1 MTETE
6 RREFLRESLK
16 TTGAVLT
23 LGVLAGT
30 SCNRQSEIRNPTR
43 AELVKRLQKL
53 AKSRSPKNLSLGA
66 MCYEMVAPMYKET
79 PCPTCERTMIVGQMD
94 EILRAYNVPLKRIQ
108 DQGVNAKLIIP
119 KHCPQC
125 GFGLIE
131 EKFQLEITYP
141 DHPEPVRVEL
151 LFAHDLELMVIFLHG
166 KDRYEAGQGREQPLQ
181 DKVDRLRELFG
192 VKE

>member
-43 AELVKRLQKL
+43 AELVKRLEKL
-53 AKSRSPKNLSLGA
+53 AQSGSPWNLAYGA
-66 MCYEMVAPMYKET
+66 MCYDMAPPPIVEE
-79 PCPTCERTMIVGQMD
+79 PCPTCERTMTVGQMD

-125 GFGLIE
+125 GFGLKE
-131 EKFQLEITYP
+131 TKFQLEIKYP
-141 DHPEPVRVEL
+141 DHPESVCVEL
-151 LFAHDLELMVIFLHG
+151 DWAFDLELMALFLQE
-166 KDRYEAGQGREQPLQ
+166 KDRYTEYLGSDKALK